1 METRKSRLFAL
12 LACLF
17 MLFANQVQAQETDD
31 LQRLIDRAA
40 KTAVTRAATT
50 VTEIDLSPY
59 SEPRTTTLYVRNGAN
74 IRFVNG
80 TLTMSTSLNEPL
92 IEITGESKL
101 EVAKTAKIQGKS
113 SSDSYTI
120 INVLDG
126 ELDVSGGEISSPSS
140 YAFFPGPPYY
150 DGAVRLS
157 SSSQFEISSG
167 SISKIE
173 NIGCKR
179 VYLNGGNVS
188 LIETNTYI
196 YVNGNN
202 EKLHINHIVLESTEV
217 YLIIKNLVD
226 ILENEITISGYNVNQ
241 CIAMPAAQ
249 YSITQ
254 GDVEKLSL
262 AVWNGVFSEILSLEG
277 NAIYVRDKL
286 SNPIQQYDNVE
297 PGTLPNRIQNPD
309 IVEELTLTGKLNGTD
324 IKLIREMAC
333 KKLRKLDISGC
344 RIVEGGE
351 AYLSNYTPS
360 VNMESAIKEVGKIII
375 KNDYYTTDNTIG
387 AYMFAGLSTIREI
400 SLPTNV
406 ATIQDGAFLDCP
418 ILESLVF
425 GQINKITSGLL
436 FVGSNELT
444 NLTTNS
450 SKYILK
456 NGALYDGKTLSAVL
470 PSAYLNNTFE
480 IPAGIDSIAPYT
492 FAGHSKLQ
500 RIVIPSSLTHIC
512 DYAFYLSGLKKV
524 SLPTTVKSIGKG
536 SFMYCSQMKEAEF
549 SSGLERID
557 AGAFAYCDLRIIDLS
572 KTQVM
577 ELLGDGHRYPIA
589 TPIVTY
595 TYYLGVFE
603 GNNNLLTVNLPLSI
617 KDIGGKVFTSSAI
630 TDIYC
635 HSNPATIWYQYKYTP
650 AVHQLGGY
658 GYDTSDTFVG
668 INYKTCRLHVPSNT
682 VSKYKEATGWKEF
695 YIITGDQNAIA
706 DPNYIINEDDLQKR
720 LDEIAEQ
727 APKEPVT
734 LTICEEGITLKK
746 AINVKNGCKAVIM
759 GGKITA
765 TSSVAKSDLVFAI
778 DQAADIRFKD
788 MTLDLSVSLPDDVNH
803 FVNNGSLTFE
813 NTKIN
818 TEKLRVYGECRI
830 YGYTYLPMLHLSGWG
845 KPAIKLLSKM
855 EDTWIIESD
864 WEKLNVEGEPYTIVS
879 GYNYTVTKADFSR
892 MQFANLPNDMEAA
905 YNDELKVVQIQKK
918 EKECDLQSLIDGLC
932 DANPGSVIPVPDD
945 GVNIGC
951 EDATDPLQ
959 CAVDKTLDGGDENDD
974 QIEIKTLCIG
984 CGSAL
989 FIEPAIRIYPY
1000 SSLTIRNY
1008 NIQSDKFENQSI
1020 LVRGTLTIDVN
1031 VHIYHF
1037 LRFIH
1042 IVQGGRVIWRGGH
1055 LEDVDEIVH
1064 IEGGTLEI
1072 EGDFDNGGKRFVNPE
1087 GGTLII
1093 RKGKF
1098 KGDIENHGT
1107 LIIEGGEVTGKI
1119 ENDGEFRMTGGT
1131 VDGDIW
1137 SETDIWI
1144 EGGIKVTNIHIK
1156 RGCRVH
1162 VIGKLKAKWCIHFF
1176 DIDDFD
1182 IYVPI
1187 LISDDDYLLTEEDFS
1202 YIEVELPDGYRCI
1215 YYKGTIVIVRIVY
1228 DVVTIVE
1235 YLNYFGPQGTLDKP
1249 WSIVYNKTNID
1260 INIDWHILKDYHLI
1274 FDGGQFTM
1282 NGGDIYID
1290 DGASLWLK
1298 NIRFKG
1304 VDRHIY
1310 VYGTLFIDENV
1321 DFADIVKFI
1330 HICKGGKIRFVAKP
1344 EYTVN
1349 IIVEEEHVVTDKAVI
1364 YDIIAAWLEYLHI
1377 DLPDG
1382 YEWKYDEATHTI
1394 TILFTSG
1401 INDILMGRNSDEPV
1415 YDLSGNK
1422 QTKLR
1427 KGLNIISGKKVV
1439 VK

>member
-1 METRKSRLFAL
+1 METNKSRLYVL
-12 LACLF
+12 LACMSMF
-17 MLFANQVQAQETDD
+17 FANQVQAQETDD
-31 LQRLIDRAA
+31 LQQLIDRVALA
-40 KTAVTRAATT
+40 PMTRAAST

-80 TLTMSTSLNEPL
+80 TLTRDKSNKEPL
-92 IEITGESKL
+92 VEIQGESRL
-101 EVAKTAKIQGKS
+101 ELALSATLKGGGSTAIVLLSGGEFAVKGGIIDGSNDEQQSTNNARKKTK
-113 SSDSYTI
+113 SDSYTI
-120 INVLDG
+120 PGGFPGVIVVVQSVAPSVDMTAESGASLIMESGTLTGSVTNSGNNLISITGGTLSNITNNGNSEIRLTGGSINYVSTSLSDVFIGGSVKINQIELLGNSRIGIVSHITEIEELAVKDVSSGETAIYGSGYTLTNSDLDVIWFMDDYKPVLKNNTIIAG
-126 ELDVSGGEISSPSS
+126 EWGKQRVVEYKKPGRLAYMSSSNQEITEALLLAGKVNGSDIAMIRKLGKLKTLDLSHASIVSGGGNYFTERGPIPPGVITGQFTYYRYYTETDTISYHMFGELETLESIALPSGVRVIENEAFLNCKNLQKITYTSNLREIGGSAFNGCISLKEMDLKYNSNLVLENGVIYDKNKTKIHAALPAIVSGTYSFPSS
-140 YAFFPGPPYY
+140 IK
-150 DGAVRLS
+150 
-157 SSSQFEISSG
+157 EINARSFY
-167 SISKIE
+167 
-173 NIGCKR
+173 GCT
-179 VYLNGGNVS
+179 GMTS
-188 LIETNTYI
+188 L
-196 YVNGNN
+196 
-202 EKLHINHIVLESTEV
+202 
-217 YLIIKNLVD
+217 
-226 ILENEITISGYNVNQ
+226 
-241 CIAMPAAQ
+241 
-249 YSITQ
+249 
-254 GDVEKLSL
+254 
-262 AVWNGVFSEILSLEG
+262 
-277 NAIYVRDKL
+277 
-286 SNPIQQYDNVE
+286 
-297 PGTLPNRIQNPD
+297 
-309 IVEELTLTGKLNGTD
+309 
-324 IKLIREMAC
+324 
-333 KKLRKLDISGC
+333 
-344 RIVEGGE
+344 
-351 AYLSNYTPS
+351 
-360 VNMESAIKEVGKIII
+360 NMEASAITK
-375 KNDYYTTDNTIG
+375 
-387 AYMFAGLSTIREI
+387 
-400 SLPTNV
+400 
-406 ATIQDGAFLDCP
+406 
-418 ILESLVF
+418 
-425 GQINKITSGLL
+425 
-436 FVGSNELT
+436 
-444 NLTTNS
+444 
-450 SKYILK
+450 
-456 NGALYDGKTLSAVL
+456 
-470 PSAYLNNTFE
+470 
-480 IPAGIDSIAPYT
+480 
-492 FAGHSKLQ
+492 
-500 RIVIPSSLTHIC
+500 IPSSTFDGCTALGEMKLPQHVEKIEKNAFNSCIITNLILPETLTNMETG
-512 DYAFYLSGLKKV
+512 AFGYNNIKEIHCNSITTPSIYPFRPIQ
-524 SLPTTVKSIGKG
+524 SLLDPFSYNDPG
-536 SFMYCSQMKEAEF
+536 SFEGTDTLTCKVYVPNESIA
-549 SSGLERID
+549 
-557 AGAFAYCDLRIIDLS
+557 AY
-572 KTQVM
+572 K
-577 ELLGDGHRYPIA
+577 A
-589 TPIVTY
+589 A
-595 TYYLGVFE
+595 
-603 GNNNLLTVNLPLSI
+603 
-617 KDIGGKVFTSSAI
+617 K
-630 TDIYC
+630 
-635 HSNPATIWYQYKYTP
+635 
-650 AVHQLGGY
+650 
-658 GYDTSDTFVG
+658 
-668 INYKTCRLHVPSNT
+668 
-682 VSKYKEATGWKEF
+682 GWKSF
-695 YIITGDQNAIA
+695 KNYIGDTT
-706 DPNYIINEDDLQKR
+706 DPNSIESEDDLQKR
-720 LDEIAEQ
+720 LDEIAEEK
-727 APKEPVT
+727 PKEPVI
-734 LTICEEGITLKK
+734 LTICDDGITLKNSIYVQK
-746 AINVKNGCKAVIM
+746 GCKAIIT

-765 TSSVAKSDLVFAI
+765 ESSVLNNDAVFHILDGAN
-778 DQAADIRFKD
+778 IRFSD
-788 MTLDLSVSLPDDVNH
+788 ITFALPANWPNYYNHFSITGTLTLD
-803 FVNNGSLTFE
+803 
-813 NTKIN
+813 NTSFISD
-818 TEKLRVYGECRI
+818 KLIIGGKCRI
-830 YGYTYLPMLHLSGWG
+830 YGYTNLPMLYLSGWR
-845 KPAIKLLSKM
+845 KSTITLLSSIQY
-855 EDTWIIESD
+855 TWIIDGE
-864 WEKLNVEGEPYTIVS
+864 WEEYDVMEPYTIVS
-879 GYNYTVTKADFSR
+879 GDNYTVTKADYSR
-892 MQFANLPNDMEAA
+892 MQFVNLPDDVEAV
-905 YNDELKVVQIQKK
+905 YNEELKVVQLKK
-918 EKECDLQSLIDGLC
+918 KVNECDLQSLIDGLC

-1439 VK
+1439 VSSTTK